1 MIDGIPIAMQSAGIF
16 GNPVFS
22 FIMFGGFLV
31 FLLLFVAFLVLAR
44 GPAMQFLK
52 AKIAGGGILISVGKD
67 RMASVEASKYKAGA
81 FESKSGGWF
90 GVGLNSIYP
99 TRKARIPIGIAFD
112 PIGITLDP
120 RYVKAIELLKKA
132 ALPYEIIIE
141 KVLMDTTTNR
151 PRRDEG
157 GNPMTVQTKESRTQ
171 MQTLS
176 DLQNFMKFCDYHRT
190 SIYYDDMT
198 TDDKIEHKKECRYCS
213 IFEQGIEMPR
223 ETVAIQEIGGFVEK
237 NINPAFIQANIDTA
251 VRIALNESKAI
262 PIKWIVLLPTI
273 IIFSAIAA
281 AILFQVIGTGDVGA
295 AAPIAQSAPAVIPDV
310 PGVPEIIPPGGA

>member
-1 MIDGIPIAMQSAGIF
+1 MIAMQAASAGIF
-16 GNPVFS
+16 GNPTFAFV
-22 FIMFGGFLV
+22 MFGGFLIS
-31 FLLLFVAFLVLAR
+31 FLLFVVFLFIAR
-44 GPAMQFLK
+44 GPSMQFLK
-52 AKIAGGGILISVGKD
+52 AKIAGGGILISIGKD

-120 RYVKAIELLKKA
+120 RYVKAIEQLKRMK
-132 ALPYEIIIE
+132 LPYEIITE
-141 KVLMDTTTNR
+141 KVLLDSATGR

-157 GNPMTVQTKESRTQ
+157 GNPMTVQTRDSRTQ
-171 MQTLS
+171 MDTLT
-176 DLQNFMKFCDYHRT
+176 DLQNFLRFCDYHKL
-190 SIYYDDMT
+190 SVNFEDMNREE
-198 TDDKIEHKKECRYCS
+198 KVEHKKDCQYCS
-213 IFEQGIEMPR
+213 IFDDGVEMPR

-251 VRIALNESKAI
+251 VRIALNEQKSI
-262 PIKWIVLLPTI
+262 PVKWIILLPTI

-281 AILFQVIGTGDVGA
+281 AILFQVIGTGSV
-295 AAPIAQSAPAVIPDV
+295 PVPQAPAVL
-310 PGVPEIIPPGGA
+310 PGGG

>member
-1 MIDGIPIAMQSAGIF
+1 MQSAGIF

-31 FLLLFVAFLVLAR
+31 FLLLFVVFLFLAR

-67 RMASVEASKYKAGA
+67 RMASVEASKYKSGA
-81 FESKSGGWF
+81 FESKQGGWF

-120 RYVKAIELLKKA
+120 RYVKAIEQLKKA

-157 GNPMTVQTKESRTQ
+157 GNPMTVQTKESRTK
-171 MQTLS
+171 MESLS
-176 DLQNFMKFCDYHRT
+176 DLQNFLKYCDYHKT
-190 SIYYDDMT
+190 TIYYDEME
-198 TDDKIEHKKECRYCS
+198 KEEKVEHKKECRYCS

-251 VRIALNESKAI
+251 VRIALNEEKSI
-262 PIKWIVLLPTI
+262 PMKWIVLLPTI
-273 IIFSAIAA
+273 IIFTAIAA
-281 AILFQVIGTGDVGA
+281 AILFQVIGTGSVGA
-295 AAPIAQSAPAVIPDV
+295 PSVPSVPAVVPDV
-310 PGVPEIIPPGGA
+310 VPPGGG

>member
-1 MIDGIPIAMQSAGIF
+1 MQSAAGIF

-31 FLLLFVAFLVLAR
+31 FLLLFVVFIFLAR

-120 RYVKAIELLKKA
+120 RYVKAIEQLKKA
-132 ALPYEIIIE
+132 QLPYEVIIE

-176 DLQNFMKFCDYHRT
+176 DLQNFLKYCDYHKT
-190 SIYYDDMT
+190 TIFYDEME
-198 TDDKIEHKKECRYCS
+198 KEEKVEHRRECRYCS
-213 IFEQGIEMPR
+213 IFEQGIDMPR

-251 VRIALNESKAI
+251 VRIALNEEKSI
-262 PIKWIVLLPTI
+262 PMKWIVLLPTI
-273 IIFSAIAA
+273 IIFTAIAA
-281 AILFQVIGTGDVGA
+281 AILFQVIGTGSVGA
-295 AAPIAQSAPAVIPDV
+295 PSIPAPPVPDV
-310 PGVPEIIPPGGA
+310 IPPGGG

>member
-1 MIDGIPIAMQSAGIF
+1 
-16 GNPVFS
+16 
-22 FIMFGGFLV
+22 MFGGFIL
-31 FLLLFVAFLVLAR
+31 FLLLFIVFIFLAR

-120 RYVKAIELLKKA
+120 RYVKAIEQLKKA
-132 ALPYEIIIE
+132 QLPYEVIIE

-176 DLQNFMKFCDYHRT
+176 DLQNFMKFCDYHRS
-190 SIYYDDMT
+190 SIYYDDMDM
-198 TDDKIEHKKECRYCS
+198 DDKIEHKKSCRYCS

-251 VRIALNESKAI
+251 VRIALNEQKSI
-262 PIKWIVLLPTI
+262 PVKWIVLLPTI

-295 AAPIAQSAPAVIPDV
+295 AAPVAQQAPAVIPNV
-310 PGVPEIIPPGGA
+310 PGVPDVVPPGGG

>member
-1 MIDGIPIAMQSAGIF
+1 MQAANAGIF
-16 GNPVFS
+16 GNPTFAFV
-22 FIMFGGFLV
+22 MFGGFLV
-31 FLLLFVAFLVLAR
+31 SFLIFVVFMFIAR
-44 GPAMQFLK
+44 GPAMQFIK
-52 AKIAGGGILISVGKD
+52 AKIAGGGILIAVGKD
-67 RMASVEASKYKAGA
+67 RMATVEASKYKSGA

-120 RYVKAIELLKKA
+120 RYVKAIEQLKKA
-132 ALPYEIIIE
+132 QLPYEVIIE

-157 GNPMTVQTKESRTQ
+157 GNPMTVQTKESRTK
-171 MQTLS
+171 MESLS
-176 DLQNFMKFCDYHRT
+176 DLQNFLKYCDYHKT
-190 SIYYDDMT
+190 TIYYDEME
-198 TDDKIEHKKECRYCS
+198 KEEKVEHKKECRYCS

-251 VRIALNESKAI
+251 VRIALNEEKSI
-262 PIKWIVLLPTI
+262 PMKWIVLLPTI
-273 IIFSAIAA
+273 IIFTAIAA
-281 AILFQVIGTGDVGA
+281 AILFQVIGTGSVGA
-295 AAPIAQSAPAVIPDV
+295 PSVPSVPAVVPDV
-310 PGVPEIIPPGGA
+310 VPPGGG

>member
-52 AKIAGGGILISVGKD
+52 AKIAGGGILLSVGKD

-120 RYVKAIELLKKA
+120 RYVKAIEQLKKA

-176 DLQNFMKFCDYHRT
+176 DLQNFMKFCDYHKL
-190 SIYYDDMT
+190 SV
-198 TDDKIEHKKECRYCS
+198 S
-213 IFEQGIEMPR
+213 F
-223 ETVAIQEIGGFVEK
+223 
-237 NINPAFIQANIDTA
+237 
-251 VRIALNESKAI
+251 
-262 PIKWIVLLPTI
+262 
-273 IIFSAIAA
+273 
-281 AILFQVIGTGDVGA
+281 
-295 AAPIAQSAPAVIPDV
+295 
-310 PGVPEIIPPGGA
+310 

>member
-1 MIDGIPIAMQSAGIF
+1 MIVNAIAMQSAGIF
-16 GNPVFS
+16 NNPTFA
-22 FIMFGGFLV
+22 FIMFGGFLISFLIFVV
-31 FLLLFVAFLVLAR
+31 FLFIAR
-44 GPAMQFLK
+44 GPAMQFMK
-52 AKIAGGGILISVGKD
+52 AKIAGGAILISVGKD

-120 RYVKAIELLKKA
+120 RYVKAIEQLKKA
-132 ALPYEIIIE
+132 NLPYEVIIE
-141 KVLMDTTTNR
+141 KVLMDTSTNR
-151 PRRDEG
+151 PRRNEG
-157 GNPMTVQTKESRTQ
+157 GSPMTVQTKESRTQ

-176 DLQNFMKFCDYHRT
+176 DLQNFIKFCEYHKS
-190 SIYYDDMT
+190 SIYFDDMSIN
-198 TDDKIEHKKECRYCS
+198 DKVEHKKECRYCS
-213 IFEQGIEMPR
+213 IFEEGIDMPR

-251 VRIALNESKAI
+251 VRIALNEQKSI
-262 PIKWIVLLPTI
+262 PVKWIILLPTI

-281 AILFQVIGTGDVGA
+281 AILFQVIGTGDVGSVA
-295 AAPIAQSAPAVIPDV
+295 PVAQAPIIPGSGLI
-310 PGVPEIIPPGGA
+310 PGVDEVIPPGGG

>member
-1 MIDGIPIAMQSAGIF
+1 MQSAGIF

-31 FLLLFVAFLVLAR
+31 FLLLFVVFLFLAR

-67 RMASVEASKYKAGA
+67 RMASVEASKYKSGA
-81 FESKSGGWF
+81 FESKQGGWF

-120 RYVKAIELLKKA
+120 RYVKAIEQLKKA
-132 ALPYEIIIE
+132 QLPYEVIIE

-157 GNPMTVQTKESRTQ
+157 GNPMTVQTKESRTK
-171 MQTLS
+171 MESLS
-176 DLQNFMKFCDYHRT
+176 DLQNFLKYCDYHKT
-190 SIYYDDMT
+190 TIYYDEME
-198 TDDKIEHKKECRYCS
+198 KEEKVEHKKECRYCS
-213 IFEQGIEMPR
+213 IFKQGIEMPR
-223 ETVAIQEIGGFVEK
+223 ETVAIQEICGFVEK

-251 VRIALNESKAI
+251 VRIALNEEKSI
-262 PIKWIVLLPTI
+262 PMKWIVLLPTI
-273 IIFSAIAA
+273 IIFTAIAA
-281 AILFQVIGTGDVGA
+281 AILFQVIGNPPT
-295 AAPIAQSAPAVIPDV
+295 AP
-310 PGVPEIIPPGGA
+310 

>member
-1 MIDGIPIAMQSAGIF
+1 MQSAGIF

-31 FLLLFVAFLVLAR
+31 FLLLFVVFLFLAR

-67 RMASVEASKYKAGA
+67 RMASVEASKYKSGA
-81 FESKSGGWF
+81 FESKQGGWF

-120 RYVKAIELLKKA
+120 RYVKAIEQLKRFK
-132 ALPYEIIIE
+132 LPYEVITE
-141 KVLMDTTTNR
+141 KVLLDNNAK
-151 PRRDEG
+151 PRRDEA
-157 GNPMTVQTKESRTQ
+157 GNPMTVQTRESRTQ
-171 MQTLS
+171 MDTLS
-176 DLQNFMKFCDYHRT
+176 DLQNFLKFCDYHKLT
-190 SIYYDDMT
+190 IEWDDLDAET
-198 TDDKIEHKKECRYCS
+198 RIEHKKDCRYCS
-213 IFEQGIEMPR
+213 VFEDGIEMPR

-237 NINPAFIQANIDTA
+237 NINPSFIQSNIDTA
-251 VRIALNESKAI
+251 VRIALNEQKSI
-262 PIKWIVLLPTI
+262 PVKWIVLLPTI

-281 AILFQVIGTGDVGA
+281 AILFQVIGTGSVGN
-295 AAPIAQSAPAVIPDV
+295 IPN
-310 PGVPEIIPPGGA
+310 PLPPVEQVANGGG